1 MPDLVPE
8 LGEYRRQ
15 FEAIR
20 RDAELLLGELTQSQ
34 LLWRARAD
42 SWSIADCLNHLV
54 VTGEQSVANIRRAV
68 GDARARGPSAGGSCR
83 HGRIGNW
90 LVRLMDAPA
99 TIRFKAP
106 KAYRPMTNVTPPEIV
121 VRFFLLQD
129 ELLHAIEEANGV
141 DLTAVKVSNPV
152 SRWFRLS
159 LGQELAFTAAH
170 ERRHLA
176 QASRVRDGM
185 AS

>member
-54 VTGEQSVANIRRAV
+54 VTGEQSLVNIRRAV
-68 GDARARGPSAGGSCR
+68 VDARARGHSAGGSYR

-99 TIRFKAP
+99 TVRFKAP
-106 KAYRPMTNVTPPEIV
+106 KAYRPMTNVTPSEIV

-129 ELLHAIEEANGV
+129 ELLHAIEEANGI
-141 DLTAVKVSNPV
+141 DLAAVKVSNPV
-152 SRWFRLS
+152 SSWFRLS

-176 QASRVRDGM
+176 QAERVRNGM
-185 AS
+185 TN